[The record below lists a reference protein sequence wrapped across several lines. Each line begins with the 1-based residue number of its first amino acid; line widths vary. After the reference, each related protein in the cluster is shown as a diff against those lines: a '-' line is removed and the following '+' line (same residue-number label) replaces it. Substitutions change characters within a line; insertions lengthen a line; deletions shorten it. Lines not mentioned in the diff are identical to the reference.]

1 MDVPAN
7 CCSHRYFQR
16 RFHKW
21 ATREPKS
28 LTGGLSYQLNQFN
41 KPILTP
47 GHYDVNDFFR
57 HRKTDLRSIVF
68 VHGTKLYTITPDTF
82 TGLPSSSVGEN
93 PALQA
98 AISAACLNNG
108 WPDRAR
114 AE

>member
-57 HRKTDLRSIVF
+57 HRKLVSKHCVCSRDEVIYDHSRHFYRI
-68 VHGTKLYTITPDTF
+68 
-82 TGLPSSSVGEN
+82 
-93 PALQA
+93 ALKQR
-98 AISAACLNNG
+98 G
-108 WPDRAR
+108 
-114 AE
+114 